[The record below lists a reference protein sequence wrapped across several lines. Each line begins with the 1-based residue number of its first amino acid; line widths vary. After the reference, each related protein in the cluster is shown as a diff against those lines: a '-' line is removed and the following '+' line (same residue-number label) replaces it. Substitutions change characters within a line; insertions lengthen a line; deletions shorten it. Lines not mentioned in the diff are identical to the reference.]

1 MQDHRT
7 QRRPDPTPPARQADR
22 CATRALVHSERH
34 SAFGHVVRFT
44 RARRG
49 LSQEELGFRA
59 RLHRNYVGAIERGE
73 INPTF
78 RVLLKLAT
86 GLSTPLSQLIASAEE
101 EERNPSPMARSGFVA
116 IAMPERFVLE
126 AEQDDGTLVDHGLYR
141 ADDFT
146 RTHDGAYVNA
156 GHGGS
161 PIWLRCIRQSG
172 AWIVC
177 LDGSGA
183 RIRYRLRAVGSR
195 TPR

>member
-1 MQDHRT
+1 MQDNRT
-7 QRRPDPTPPARQADR
+7 RRQPDSTPPADR
-22 CATRALVHSERH
+22 RSTRAPVHSERH

-49 LSQEELGFRA
+49 LSQEELGSRA

-78 RVLLKLAT
+78 RVLLKLAA
-86 GLSTPLSQLIASAEE
+86 GLSTPLSQLIAGAED

-126 AEQDDGTLVDHGLYR
+126 AEQNDGSLVDHGLYR

-146 RTHDGAYVNA
+146 RTDDGAYVNA

-161 PIWLRCIRQSG
+161 PIWLRCVGQNG

-177 LDGSGA
+177 LDGSDM
-183 RIRYRLRAVGSR
+183 RRRYRLRAVGSR

>member
-7 QRRPDPTPPARQADR
+7 RRQPDSTPSAHPPLTRTPA
-22 CATRALVHSERH
+22 HSERH

-59 RLHRNYVGAIERGE
+59 CLHRNYVGAIERGE

-78 RVLLKLAT
+78 RVLLKLAA

-101 EERNPSPMARSGFVA
+101 EERNPSPMAHSGFVA

-126 AEQDDGTLVDHGLYR
+126 TQHDGGTLVDQGLYR

-146 RTHDGAYVNA
+146 RTYDGSYVNA

-183 RIRYRLRAVGSR
+183 RIRYRLRAVDLR